1 MADINISQG
10 ESVPMTM
17 HTKYEDMG
25 DGTHALVVSVGG
37 TITVIGGL
45 TDAQLRATPVPVS
58 GPLTDTELRAVAVP
72 ISGTVAATGPLTDV
86 ELRAVAVPV
95 SGPLT
100 DAEVRATA
108 LDVDVETLPKPAGA
122 PIVGQV
128 AVGVTG
134 TAIVIGTTLV
144 LPGGTVIVSAHS
156 GNAAAGT
163 VGGSGVTNTQ
173 DGSGNGYILEA
184 GKSVVITAANLA
196 DVFVNG
202 TAADIFSYAAG

>member
-1 MADINISQG
+1 MADYNLAQG
-10 ESVPMTM
+10 QSIPSDM
-17 HTKYEDMG
+17 HTKYVDEG
-25 DGTHALVVSVGG
+25 DGTHALQVHAV
-37 TITVIGGL
+37 TGGL
-45 TDAQLRATPVPVS
+45 TDAQL
-58 GPLTDTELRAVAVP
+58 
-72 ISGTVAATGPLTDV
+72 
-86 ELRAVAVPV
+86 
-95 SGPLT
+95 
-100 DAEVRATA
+100 RATA
-108 LDVDVETLPKPAGA
+108 LDVDVETLPKPVGA

-144 LPGGTVIVSAHS
+144 LPGGTIIISAHS

>member
-25 DGTHALVVSVGG
+25 DGTHALVISVGG
-37 TITVIGGL
+37 TITVTGGL
-45 TDAQLRATPVPVS
+45 TDAQLRATP
-58 GPLTDTELRAVAVP
+58 
-72 ISGTVAATGPLTDV
+72 
-86 ELRAVAVPV
+86 VPV

-108 LDVDVETLPKPAGA
+108 LDVDVETLPKPVGA